1 MPKIIRV
8 DDKNCYNEQDGIIQW
23 AWEDQ
28 SGFLEMVQTRACLD
42 SIEIIN
48 SDGYTTYIF
57 TGDIPNLVKA
67 LVMAYKHIEGK
78 DIVL

>member
-8 DDKNCYNEQDGIIQW
+8 DDKDSYNEQDGIIQW

-28 SGFLEMVQTRACLD
+28 GGCLEMVQTWIYPNI
-42 SIEIIN
+42 IEIVN
-48 SDGYTTYIF
+48 SHAHATQIF
-57 TGDIPNLVKA
+57 SKDIPNLVKA
-67 LVMAYKHIEGK
+67 LVMAYKHVEGK